1 MERKNVKKSAWN
13 LFLHFI
19 ILMQEVKMYKD
30 FKGTLII
37 LVRHGECEGNIA
49 GMFRGRTDFPLN
61 KRGLVQAQD
70 LAQELKSFPI
80 KYIYTS
86 PLSRARQTAKA
97 IADQCR
103 IEVKVE
109 EKFNNIELG
118 SWEGRLKKEIAEL
131 YPKEWKLWIN
141 NPEKLRVQ
149 DIETLYDVQK
159 RAKACLDSLVSEHDG
174 ENLAVVTHR
183 AVLKPL
189 IAACLNIA
197 SPYFWKIHLDTASY
211 SLLSHKKDKGYCLV
225 QLNQTKHLKEYI
237 TEWV

>member
-1 MERKNVKKSAWN
+1 M
-13 LFLHFI
+13 F
-19 ILMQEVKMYKD
+19 KD

-37 LVRHGECEGNIA
+37 LVRHGECEGNIK
-49 GMFRGRTDFPLN
+49 GVFRGRTDFPLN
-61 KRGLVQAQD
+61 EKGLVQAQD

-86 PLSRARQTAKA
+86 PLSRARQTAEE
-97 IADQCR
+97 IARQCR

-109 EKFNNIELG
+109 EQFNNIELG
-118 SWEGRLKKEIAEL
+118 SWEGRFKKEIAEL
-131 YPKEWKLWIN
+131 YPKEWELWAN
-141 NPEKLRVQ
+141 NPEKLKVR
-149 DIETLYDVQK
+149 DMETLYNVQR
-159 RAKACLDSLVSEHDG
+159 RAKVCLDNLVSQHNGDT
-174 ENLAVVTHR
+174 LAVITHR

-197 SPYFWKIHLDTASY
+197 SPYFWKIHFDTASY
-211 SLLSHKKDKGYCLV
+211 SLLSHKEGRGYCLV